1 MTILARLCLI
11 LGAAFIGYGIAV
23 ASIVPDIMSKQ
34 DAAFQRFITAHTAE
48 INSSFSQP
56 TNTPTKQDFYRL
68 KMRVMLSGG
77 LYPGWAQAIMP
88 SSFGLMFIAVS
99 YYFSQKKRRRMLD
112 MTHRPNIRRSSPPLA
127 LAVPQPRSTSRIGS
141 CSPHGR

>member
-48 INSSFSQP
+48 IDSNFSQP

-68 KMRVMLSGG
+68 KMHVMLSGG
-77 LYPGWAQAIMP
+77 LYPGWAQSIMP
-88 SSFGLMFIAVS
+88 CSFGLICFAFS
-99 YYFSQKKRRRMLD
+99 YYFSQKKKD
-112 MTHRPNIRRSSPPLA
+112 VGHDPSA
-127 LAVPQPRSTSRIGS
+127 
-141 CSPHGR
+141 

>member
-23 ASIVPDIMSKQ
+23 ATIVPDILSKQ
-34 DAAFQRFITAHTAE
+34 DTAFQRFVTAHSAE
-48 INSSFSQP
+48 IDANFSQP

-68 KMRVMLSGG
+68 KMRVMMSGG

-88 SSFGLMFIAVS
+88 CSFGLICFAFS
-99 YYFSQKKRRRMLD
+99 YYFSQKKQDAR
-112 MTHRPNIRRSSPPLA
+112 HEPSA
-127 LAVPQPRSTSRIGS
+127 
-141 CSPHGR
+141 